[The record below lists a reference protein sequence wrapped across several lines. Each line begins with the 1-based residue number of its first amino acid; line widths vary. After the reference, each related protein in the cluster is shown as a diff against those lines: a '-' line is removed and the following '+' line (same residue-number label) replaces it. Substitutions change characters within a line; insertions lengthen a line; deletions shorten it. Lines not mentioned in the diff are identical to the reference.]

1 MAIEAG
7 EEEEAAGQR
16 GTDAPLR
23 GEGEVGRGVDDAGD
37 GEDEAA
43 PGTEREGFAAASG
56 ARVER
61 AVRAERVRGRAGGTK
76 VERDTEREMDQ

>member
-23 GEGEVGRGVDDAGD
+23 DEGEGGRGVDDAGD

-56 ARVER
+56 ARWR
-61 AVRAERVRGRAGGTK
+61 
-76 VERDTEREMDQ
+76 